1 MLTYR
6 TELTGTQFV
15 VFDSLDELVGK
26 YDTEDAANKSI
37 TEFMKEDAMYET
49 AKLLIESAI
58 KAHMEQFNVSRE
70 MAGYWIRCGA
80 EVVASIHADPGQ

>member
-6 TELTGTQFV
+6 IELTDNQFV
-15 VFDSLDELVGK
+15 VLDSLDEVVGK
-26 YDTEDAANKSI
+26 YETEDAANQSI
-37 TEFMKEDAMYET
+37 TECMKEDAMYET

-58 KAHMEQFNVSRE
+58 NAHMAQFNVSRE

-80 EVVASIHADPGQ
+80 EVVA